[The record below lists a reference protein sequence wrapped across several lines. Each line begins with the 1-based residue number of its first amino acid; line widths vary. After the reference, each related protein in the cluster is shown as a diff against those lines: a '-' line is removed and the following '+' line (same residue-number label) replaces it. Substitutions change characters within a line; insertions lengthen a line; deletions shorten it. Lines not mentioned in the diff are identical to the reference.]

1 MLKLDSFKTNR
12 GLIIILIVGLIVG
25 FVAGMEY
32 KAYQVRNAV
41 YDSLGNLS
49 NSLSQTSET
58 AVEEEPV
65 VVNKSI
71 GQDIELAT
79 IKFRVNDVKEQQIV
93 SSKYGSPE
101 VASKDAKFVVID
113 VDFIN
118 ITSEPFYFQADGF
131 VVVDNLDRIFNPYGH
146 TIGNIDNYLEMRE
159 LSPSIMENGK
169 VVFEIPSDA
178 VSYTLNIGK
187 AGTNELYVVTLK

>member
-113 VDFIN
+113 VDVIN

>member
-49 NSLSQTSET
+49 NYLSQTSET

-113 VDFIN
+113 VDVIN